1 MTVEIRFRRPAE
13 HEQLLTLL
21 TGKDGPFRA
30 NYEALLF
37 AAALGRHKERRE
49 PFEKSSE
56 PIRYALVENRSY
68 GDVLIDLLA
77 AAEVPDDATV
87 LSDERLAER
96 LQIFEEYANGGLNF
110 LQGEVN
116 SRGSRDLVAIVTS
129 LVVDALVSVPQTN
142 DDPIK
147 DMLNELERW

>member
-1 MTVEIRFRRPAE
+1 MAVEIRFRRPAE
-13 HEQLLTLL
+13 HEQLLALL

-37 AAALGRHKERRE
+37 AAALGRRKERRE
-49 PFEKSSE
+49 RFEKSGE
-56 PIRYALVENRSY
+56 PIRYALVENRAY

-77 AAEVPDDATV
+77 AAEIPDDAKV

-96 LQIFEEYANGGLNF
+96 LQIFEEYANGGLSF
-110 LQGEVN
+110 FQGEVN
-116 SRGSRDLVAIVTS
+116 SRGSQDLVAIVTS
-129 LVVDALVSVPQTN
+129 LVVDALAAPPQTD

-147 DMLNELERW
+147 DMLDELERW